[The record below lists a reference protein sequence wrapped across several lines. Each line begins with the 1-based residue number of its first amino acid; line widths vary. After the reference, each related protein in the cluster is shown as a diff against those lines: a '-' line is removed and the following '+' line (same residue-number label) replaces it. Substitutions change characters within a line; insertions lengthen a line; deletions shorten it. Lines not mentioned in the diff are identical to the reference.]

1 MTAVRSISA
10 VIILNFRGLV
20 FILLDGAKVGIFEVP
35 EYKSL
40 CGFLDDDDGTGLEA
54 DFRFKLD
61 PAEESS

>member
-1 MTAVRSISA
+1 MTAVRSIRA

-35 EYKSL
+35 ENKSL
-40 CGFLDDDDGTGLEA
+40 SEFLDDDGGGLETV
-54 DFRFKLD
+54 FKFKLD

>member
-1 MTAVRSISA
+1 MTAVRSIRA

-35 EYKSL
+35 ENKSL
-40 CGFLDDDDGTGLEA
+40 SGFLDDYDGAGLKTV
-54 DFRFKLD
+54 FIFKLD